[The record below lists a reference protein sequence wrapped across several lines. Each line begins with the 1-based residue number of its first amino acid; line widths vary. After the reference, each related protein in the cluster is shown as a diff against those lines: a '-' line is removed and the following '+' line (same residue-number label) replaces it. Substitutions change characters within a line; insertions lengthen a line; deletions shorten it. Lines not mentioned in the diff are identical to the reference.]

1 VNALRR
7 AQQSWNKRD
16 FAGVIDTACEN
27 LTYTH
32 PARIIALNTREKSR
46 EWTQGWAK
54 AFSEGRITNPRYSD
68 AGNVVAHFTVEGTN
82 DGPLG
87 AMKPTGSKMSLPFCA
102 ICHFDEKFET
112 QAVGGASLPWSQLRH
127 SILPRFPAPALQL
140 TQMSGWSGQVS
151 PD

>member
-1 VNALRR
+1 MSAKNVNALRR
-7 AQQSWNKRD
+7 AHQNWNKRD
-16 FAGVIDTACEN
+16 FAGVIDTAAEN

-32 PARIIALNTREKSR
+32 HARIIALNTREKFR

-54 AFSEGRITNPRYSD
+54 AFSEGRITKPRYTD

-102 ICHFDEKFET
+102 ICHFDQQGRIVSGGCHYDQYTLST
-112 QAVGGASLPWSQLRH
+112 QLGHIQPV
-127 SILPRFPAPALQL
+127 ALAA
-140 TQMSGWSGQVS
+140 
-151 PD
+151 